1 MNMTW
6 RMSILLMTTLFVA
19 PAPEHEPPSHRR
31 MAAGSGWTQL
41 MSSMDRMHAAMAAL
55 KPSGT
60 IDEDFV
66 RLMLPHHRAAIDM
79 AQTELLDGHNPQVR
93 RLAQEIIADQES
105 EIQLMQLWL
114 TQHRG
119 KEPSP

>member
-1 MNMTW
+1 MTMTW
-6 RMSILLMTTLFVA
+6 RVLILLMTTLFVA
-19 PAPEHEPPSHRR
+19 PAPQHEPPSHSG

-41 MSSMDRMHAAMAAL
+41 MASMDRMHATMAAL

-60 IDEDFV
+60 IDVDFV
-66 RLMLPHHRAAIDM
+66 KLMLPHHQAAIDM
-79 AQTELLDGHNPQVR
+79 ARTELLDGHDPQMR

-114 TQHRG
+114 TQHAG
-119 KEPSP
+119 KEP